1 MKPKVMLVEIEKEE
15 KEYFRK
21 SLRKDVNIAFQEE
34 TLTEDNVEKY
44 KDDLKDTEILSVFVY
59 SKITEKVIKA
69 MPALK
74 YISTRS
80 TGYDHIDV
88 EFCNKKGIMVSN
100 VPVYGEN
107 TVAEHTFALILSL
120 SRNIHKAFYRTAR
133 DKFDLVGLQGF
144 DLKDKT
150 LGVIG
155 AGHIGLHVIR
165 MARGFGMEVLAYD
178 VNKQPFLAE
187 ILGFRYV
194 PLEQL
199 LKNSDVITLHA
210 PLIKQT
216 YHMINKENIQM
227 IKKGALLINTAR
239 GELVD
244 TEALL
249 MALEDGTIS
258 GAGLDVLEGE
268 ALILEEHRLFSPE
281 LPQDSLQKLVRN
293 HILLHREDVV
303 ITPHIGFYSKEAIHR
318 IRRTTVKN
326 IRAFIRGNPRYLVGE
341 KKGRA
346 KDLQPA

>member
-1 MKPKVMLVEIEKEE
+1 MKTKVTLFEIEKEE
-15 KEYFRK
+15 KDYFRK
-21 SLRKDVNIAFQEE
+21 SLRKDFAIDLKDD
-34 TLTEDNVEKY
+34 TLTEDNVEKF
-44 KDDLKDTEILSVFVY
+44 KESLKDTEILSVFVY
-59 SKITEKVIKA
+59 SKITEKVLKA
-69 MPALK
+69 LPALK
-74 YISTRS
+74 YITTRS
-80 TGYDHIDV
+80 TGYDHIDLDA
-88 EFCNKKGIMVSN
+88 CSKKNILVSN

-120 SRNIHKAFYRTAR
+120 SRNIHKAYFRTAR

-150 LGVIG
+150 MGVIG

-199 LKNSDVITLHA
+199 LKNSDVISLHA
-210 PLIKQT
+210 PLIPET
-216 YHMINKENIQM
+216 YHMINKDNIQV

-249 MALEDGTIS
+249 MALEDGIIS

-268 ALILEEHRLFSPE
+268 ALVLEEHRLFSPE
-281 LPQDSLQKLVRN
+281 LPQDTLQKLVRN

-326 IRAFIRGNPRYLVGE
+326 IRAYARGNPRYLVGE
-341 KKGRA
+341 KKAAR
-346 KDLQPA
+346 DLQPV

>member
-1 MKPKVMLVEIEKEE
+1 MKKKVTLFEIEKEE

-21 SLRKDVNIAFQEE
+21 SLRKDFAIDLQGE
-34 TLTEDNVEKY
+34 TLTDDHVEKY
-44 KDDLKDTEILSVFVY
+44 KDILKDTEILSIFVY
-59 SKITEKVIKA
+59 SKITEKVLKA
-69 MPALK
+69 LPALK
-74 YISTRS
+74 YITTRS
-80 TGYDHIDV
+80 TGYDHIDLDA
-88 EFCNKKGIMVSN
+88 CGKRDILVSN

-120 SRNIHKAFYRTAR
+120 SRNIHKAYFRTAR
-133 DKFDLVGLQGF
+133 DKFDLEGLQGF

-199 LKNSDVITLHA
+199 LKNSDVISIHA
-210 PLIKQT
+210 PLIPET

-249 MALEDGTIS
+249 MALEDGIIS

-268 ALILEEHRLFSPE
+268 ALVLEEHRLFSPE
-281 LPQDSLQKLVRN
+281 LPQDSLQQLVRN

-303 ITPHIGFYSKEAIHR
+303 ITPHIGFYSREAIYR

-326 IRAFIRGNPRYLVGE
+326 IRAYARGTPRYLVGK
-341 KKGRA
+341 KKGA
-346 KDLQPA
+346 KDLQPV